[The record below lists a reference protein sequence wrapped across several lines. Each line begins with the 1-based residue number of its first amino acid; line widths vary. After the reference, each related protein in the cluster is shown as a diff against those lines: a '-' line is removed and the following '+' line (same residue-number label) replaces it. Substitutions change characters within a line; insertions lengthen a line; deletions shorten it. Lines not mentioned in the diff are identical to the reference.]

1 MAVTWLFKNFF
12 QTLYF
17 VHLKRF
23 HISVVWHFILQSYLK
38 NCNVNVVIVTMFWF
52 RDKCLSPW
60 IGKLKDFEMPNNWK
74 LLWELLLPLLSSGC
88 INTNFVSL
96 LSSSKCQAL
105 MSLFKT
111 LLWSDDAYVRFWY
124 LVLEQLYIAD
134 IFGCL
139 MIITLSSTTVYN

>member
-74 LLWELLLPLLSSGC
+74 SLCVLLPSGC
-88 INTNFVSL
+88 IDT
-96 LSSSKCQAL
+96 KE
-105 MSLFKT
+105 KT
-111 LLWSDDAYVRFWY
+111 LFHFYHHQSDKRWCHFSKRVFDWMMPKVLILGSWAIVHSRYLWMFDDNHSFIHYC
-124 LVLEQLYIAD
+124 I
-134 IFGCL
+134 
-139 MIITLSSTTVYN
+139 